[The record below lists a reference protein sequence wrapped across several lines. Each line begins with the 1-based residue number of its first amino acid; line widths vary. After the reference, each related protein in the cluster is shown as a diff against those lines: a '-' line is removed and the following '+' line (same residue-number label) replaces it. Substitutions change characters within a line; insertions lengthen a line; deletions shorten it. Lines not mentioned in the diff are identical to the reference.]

1 MSTTAES
8 KPALTAAESKPA
20 STAAESKPAST
31 ADDAKSRPS
40 HDAAPELAYA
50 DHTYHTPAKWSWAA
64 VKHWITDRDV
74 HVWWMSFGFTLLFT
88 SYPIQG
94 VQTIRFPT
102 TGSYIL
108 IVLYSAYLVTSM
120 WATYFLSWWGLEWC
134 LPWGPISYA
143 TWIAC
148 MFSGNTAANLL
159 IAAVSTPHNRATNAG
174 IYQCAFHVGVWAGG
188 LILGAVQKTF
198 SNYNHQYAVF
208 VSLAG
213 TAAVCMILHAFSFR
227 RRFRSKKAAAA
238 AEDPARVARVQLDD
252 GTVEYRAFDARDLR
266 SESAVVQDLALSG
279 GRSGKVRLDREYWR
293 TNFWNPVKMLW
304 NPVFGP
310 LGPAIFVTGGIT
322 QGWFNA
328 SFNKIVYQV
337 GGEWNGW
344 IYAIS
349 ESWAIVASIVFGL
362 FYDRLRSNYVAARY
376 RWVMYVYVVA
386 YYILCGLA
394 LAAHYL
400 GERGIGHGPG
410 QTSPAAFKAVLS
422 FTGAFYNIQLL
433 ALEVSILTYLS
444 TFLTYNADVAF
455 SSKIACEAGGYLL
468 VFGLVN
474 VLSPKWMI
482 VLLFCVGPPA
492 HAVYLL
498 GWHAPERPVAE
509 IVGEA
514 GVPEARE
521 EPTEAAA
528 PTEK

>member
-1 MSTTAES
+1 MVCTVLEETQADAPRTGGAGILW
-8 KPALTAAESKPA
+8 PAA
-20 STAAESKPAST
+20 
-31 ADDAKSRPS
+31 
-40 HDAAPELAYA
+40 
-50 DHTYHTPAKWSWAA
+50 
-64 VKHWITDRDV
+64 
-74 HVWWMSFGFTLLFT
+74 G
-88 SYPIQG
+88 Q
-94 VQTIRFPT
+94 
-102 TGSYIL
+102 
-108 IVLYSAYLVTSM
+108 
-120 WATYFLSWWGLEWC
+120 
-134 LPWGPISYA
+134 
-143 TWIAC
+143 
-148 MFSGNTAANLL
+148 L

-198 SNYNHQYAVF
+198 SNYNYQYAVF

-227 RRFRSKKAAAA
+227 RRFRRNPKEVA
-238 AEDPARVARVQLDD
+238 AEEAATVSDPSHAHGNVARVQLDD
-252 GTVEYRAFDARDLR
+252 GTVEYRAFDARDIK

-279 GRSGKVRLDREYWR
+279 GRSGKVRLDKEYFA

-362 FYDRLRSNYVAARY
+362 FYDRLRSNYVAKRY

-386 YYILCGLA
+386 YYCLCGLA
-394 LAAHYL
+394 LASHYL

-410 QTSPAAFKAVLS
+410 QTSPAHFKVVLS

-509 IVGEA
+509 LVGSVGEA
-514 GVPEARE
+514 ATEVVPAAEAHA
-521 EPTEAAA
+521 PAAQVA
-528 PTEK
+528 EK